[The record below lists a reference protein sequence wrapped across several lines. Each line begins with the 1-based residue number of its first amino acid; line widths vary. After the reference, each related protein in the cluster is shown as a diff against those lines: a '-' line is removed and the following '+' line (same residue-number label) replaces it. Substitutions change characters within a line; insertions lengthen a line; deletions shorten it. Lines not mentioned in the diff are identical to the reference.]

1 MIAIDLSEDDAKVIA
16 LVGGRE
22 HVLKSR
28 VFSTLCIGLKHYR
41 RVPSWRKARYMR
53 FFERRFLRLR
63 GFIDVA
69 RVVLDPNKVSRILR
83 DVKPGLVVADN
94 KLLRVVT
101 YEPKIPENTPKPRY
115 LENLMTIADNLANYF
130 RLVLRNNPK
139 RFKEELRRFE
149 K

>member
-1 MIAIDLSEDDAKVIA
+1 MIAIDLSEDGARVIA
-16 LVGGRE
+16 LVGGWE

-28 VFSTLCIGLKHYR
+28 VFSTLCIGLEHYR

-53 FFERRFLRLR
+53 FFEKRFLRLR
-63 GFIDVA
+63 EFIDVA
-69 RVVLDPNKVSRILR
+69 RVVLNPNEVDRVLR
-83 DVKPGLVVADN
+83 VVRPGLVVVDN
-94 KLLRVVT
+94 KLLRLIT
-101 YEPKIPENTPKPRY
+101 YEPKIPEGSPKPRY

-130 RLVLRNNPK
+130 RILLKNNPK